1 MGSSLSLSLL
11 CVCARTCV
19 CADATCHRR
28 ALQDSSAE
36 NPLGPPRAAEYSK
49 FPANRQPSVRAR
61 AMAPAASRE
70 RQRERESG
78 HRGRGERQRGRSYFA
93 MPVGRGVSPRQESP
107 PRQASKVL
115 CERPPSVCLSP
126 GARPVS
132 SDGVA
137 ARGLVPVRR
146 ARSAELLSEWQPTAL
161 WHPRPTTTGATGA
174 AAFAAFSPPRSATLE
189 SRPVAKLGEGFDRHA
204 SASAARAPSPSD
216 RRRDAR
222 RSMEKRHFDRQ
233 LDSLS
238 AEIIATQS
246 HAPVRA
252 LHRHWHR
259 SAEASRPTSEELE
272 AAALAEVDAAGGSKE
287 GDYSLRALLHE
298 VGLIQHLPRLHKMQL
313 SHETLLRT
321 HSWEQLE
328 RLGFSRAESQRLH
341 DALEK
346 TRKRSVVQLFGS
358 LTRQRVR
365 EGTAV
370 RDAKVRLQPWRSP
383 FEKKRAVRERRAPR
397 LGPAD
402 ARPHSR
408 LGLDG
413 ASSNLEAGGEALG
426 IAGQL
431 LSLRSQLATARDEQ
445 LQAELLEEGEL
456 LGWASLSAMQSFGG
470 AFAETK
476 ESLGRLE
483 GRVTGSLGSSY
494 VVAPL
499 GEAPLF

>member
-1 MGSSLSLSLL
+1 MGSSVSV
-11 CVCARTCV
+11 CVCARLRGR
-19 CADATCHRR
+19 ADGACHRC
-28 ALQDSSAE
+28 APQDAGAE

-49 FPANRQPSVRAR
+49 FPAKRQPSVRAR
-61 AMAPAASRE
+61 ALAPAASRE
-70 RQRERESG
+70 RQRETESG
-78 HRGRGERQRGRSYFA
+78 HRGRREKQRVRSYFA
-93 MPVGRGVSPRQESP
+93 VPVGRGLSPRQQSP

-132 SDGVA
+132 CDAVA
-137 ARGLVPVRR
+137 ASGLVPVRR

-161 WHPRPTTTGATGA
+161 WQPRPTTPGATGA

-189 SRPVAKLGEGFDRHA
+189 SRSVAKLGNSFDRHA
-204 SASAARAPSPSD
+204 SASAARAPSPD
-216 RRRDAR
+216 PQRAAR
-222 RSMEKRHFDRQ
+222 RSMEKRQFDRQ

-246 HAPVRA
+246 HAPVRT

-272 AAALAEVDAAGGSKE
+272 AAALAEVDAAGGLKE

-298 VGLIQHLPRLHKMQL
+298 VGLVQHLPRLHKMQL

-321 HSWEQLE
+321 HSWDQLE
-328 RLGFSRAESQRLH
+328 RLGFNRAESQRLH

-346 TRKRSVVQLFGS
+346 TRKRSVMQLFGS

-383 FEKKRAVRERRAPR
+383 FEKKHAARERRAPR
-397 LGPAD
+397 LGPPD
-402 ARPHSR
+402 ARPHSHS
-408 LGLDG
+408 GLEG

-431 LSLRSQLATARDEQ
+431 LSLRSQLAIARDEQ

-470 AFAETK
+470 AFTETK

-483 GRVTGSLGSSY
+483 GRVTYSLGNSY
-494 VVAPL
+494 VQAPL
-499 GEAPLF
+499 GAAPL